1 MLVTNQLKSVYNRP
15 FKDSHSHPIHICFP
29 IIASNRPVRTECCSC
44 RVNHRGTPK
53 SVCIKSVGKRD
64 CILCNKH
71 KWYKNFFYNVCISNE
86 FGGTTELSLPAPSG
100 FSDFSAF
107 KVGKMLLTDGPMHL
121 APPLQWEEEG
131 LSVEGQP
138 PDSQPVLRVPVWRR
152 GSEAGR
158 GVPHDL

>member
-1 MLVTNQLKSVYNRP
+1 MVQKP
-15 FKDSHSHPIHICFP
+15 
-29 IIASNRPVRTECCSC
+29 
-44 RVNHRGTPK
+44 NHE
-53 SVCIKSVGKRD
+53 
-64 CILCNKH
+64 ILLTIFVALFRSF
-71 KWYKNFFYNVCISNE
+71 WPSIYFFYHVCISNE

-138 PDSQPVLRVPVWRR
+138 PDSQPVLRRPCMETRVWGWEGGATWPVTDQWHHSQIHIVTLPVYRR
-152 GSEAGR
+152 ARLKTLPTQNFLDGR
-158 GVPHDL
+158 